1 MKLAKKMVIAAAVLP
16 IAFGSASAF
25 AFGGGKGGDH
35 KGGNDFAKKC
45 GGMDKRVMRQLDLT
59 DAQKE
64 QFKELRK
71 QGREEGKGKSS
82 EKFANMQAHQQ
93 KVQDL
98 VLADTFDEQAA
109 QTLANEMVTKQAE
122 RRVKML
128 EQKQKA
134 MSILTAEQKTKL
146 KELQAER
153 MQECQE
159 RFEQRQERKS
169 DS

>member
-35 KGGNDFAKKC
+35 KGGHDFVKKC

-59 DAQKE
+59 DDQKD
-64 QFKELRK
+64 QFKELRQ
-71 QGREEGKGKSS
+71 QGREGGKGNKS
-82 EKFANMQAHQQ
+82 EMFASMQAHQQ
-93 KVQDL
+93 KVQNL
-98 VLADTFDEQAA
+98 VLADSFDEQAA
-109 QTLANEMVTKQAE
+109 QILANEMVTKQAE

-128 EQKQKA
+128 EKQHKA
-134 MSILTAEQKTKL
+134 MSILTADQKAKF

-153 MQECQE
+153 MQDCQE
-159 RFEQRQERKS
+159 RFAKRQDRKS